1 MLGRE
6 LENTELVRKA
16 QRSQFYA
23 GGRAE
28 NPVDQNSE
36 YRTRPNKGQFLQP
49 LCFLRPGSLSE
60 PDPPGTTDRVFAMR
74 LSYPFARTQNGPSQ
88 LVT

>member
-36 YRTRPNKGQFLQP
+36 YRTLNRFRIQNQALA
-49 LCFLRPGSLSE
+49 LRVS
-60 PDPPGTTDRVFAMR
+60 R
-74 LSYPFARTQNGPSQ
+74 
-88 LVT
+88 